1 MDESCD
7 CSVCI
12 MTQEYHRFAALLP
25 ESERSSFKDWYSL
38 IFDELESLT
47 TAKEFEEYSKHKKE
61 ENQNESC

>member
-1 MDESCD
+1 MDRSCD
-7 CSVCI
+7 CSVCR

-47 TAKEFEEYSKHKKE
+47 TAKEFEEYSKHKKRG
-61 ENQNESC
+61 ESK